1 MKAFE
6 EMKVFEEMKFKN
18 LTIKNRI
25 VRSATHSHLGN
36 LDGTISDEELDM
48 FEELASNDIGLII
61 AGQFFVSQKGIVRP
75 GSNELA
81 EDYQIERA
89 SKIISRVRPYGT
101 KVIAQLNHAGAKTY
115 LEDNKVGPSVIELEE
130 GIQAR
135 EMRVNEIESV
145 IEDFIDAAYRA
156 KLSGM
161 DGVEIHCAHDY
172 LLCEFLTPSFNK
184 RTDKYGETYEGRFL
198 IVKEIIQGIKNKCG
212 SDYPVF
218 VKVNANAAEK
228 NEQYTS
234 DLKKMIPEFK
244 RLGVEAVEFSGSN
257 FIHMKYSDHNYFVES
272 AMNIK
277 GNTDIPVIVVGGI
290 RNFEDMEAVLEAGV
304 DMISISRPL
313 ISEPDLITRL
323 KNGQEKARC
332 TSCNKCF
339 VVGKK
344 RCILNKD

>member
-1 MKAFE
+1 MNAFE

-61 AGQFFVSQKGIVRP
+61 AGQFFVSKKGIVRP

-130 GIQAR
+130 GKQAR

-161 DGVEIHCAHDY
+161 DGVE
-172 LLCEFLTPSFNK
+172 
-184 RTDKYGETYEGRFL
+184 TDVPF
-198 IVKEIIQGIKNKCG
+198 
-212 SDYPVF
+212 
-218 VKVNANAAEK
+218 
-228 NEQYTS
+228 
-234 DLKKMIPEFK
+234 
-244 RLGVEAVEFSGSN
+244 
-257 FIHMKYSDHNYFVES
+257 
-272 AMNIK
+272 
-277 GNTDIPVIVVGGI
+277 
-290 RNFEDMEAVLEAGV
+290 
-304 DMISISRPL
+304 
-313 ISEPDLITRL
+313 
-323 KNGQEKARC
+323 
-332 TSCNKCF
+332 
-339 VVGKK
+339 
-344 RCILNKD
+344 